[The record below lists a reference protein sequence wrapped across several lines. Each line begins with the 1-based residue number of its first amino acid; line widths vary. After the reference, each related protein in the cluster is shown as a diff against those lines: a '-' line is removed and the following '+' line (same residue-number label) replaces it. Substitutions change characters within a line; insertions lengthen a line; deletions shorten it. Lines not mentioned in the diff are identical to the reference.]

1 MSRVNLNDVEDG
13 MVLLSEVSN
22 KHGNVMLKPGDK
34 LTGKTIML
42 LKSWG
47 ITEVDVEDHDG
58 DVAEGKEKDVLS
70 SDIIAAIE
78 QEVKEQF
85 FDFTD
90 NPFMERLCGI
100 IKKSKMKCAAEATLG
115 NSDETE
121 SD

>member
-1 MSRVNLNDVEDG
+1 MGTVNLNDVEDG

-22 KHGNVMLKPGDK
+22 KHGNVLLKPGDK

-47 ITEVDVEDHDG
+47 ITEVDIEGHDG
-58 DVAEGKEKDVLS
+58 DVVEGKDKDILS
-70 SDIIAAIE
+70 SDIIASIE
-78 QEVKEQF
+78 QELKEQF

-90 NPFMERLCGI
+90 NPFMERLYGI
-100 IKKSKMKCAAEATLG
+100 VKKSKMKCAAEATLG

>member
-1 MSRVNLNDVEDG
+1 MSRVNLNDVEEG

-34 LTGKTIML
+34 LTEKTIML

-47 ITEVDVEDHDG
+47 ITEVDIEGHDG
-58 DVAEGKEKDVLS
+58 DVVDGKDKDVLS
-70 SDIIAAIE
+70 PDIIASIE
-78 QEVKEQF
+78 KEVKGQF

-90 NPFMERLCGI
+90 NPFMERLYGI
-100 IKKSKMKCAAEATLG
+100 VKKSKVKCAAEATIG

-121 SD
+121 SN

>member
-1 MSRVNLNDVEDG
+1 MSRVNLNDVEEG

-34 LTGKTIML
+34 LTDKTIML

-47 ITEVDVEDHDG
+47 ITEVDIEGHDG
-58 DVAEGKEKDVLS
+58 DEVDGKDKDVLS
-70 SDIIAAIE
+70 PDIIASIE
-78 QEVKEQF
+78 KEVKGQF

-100 IKKSKMKCAAEATLG
+100 VKKSKMKCAAEATIG

-121 SD
+121 SN